1 MGTGTLVSVITIV
14 VIFVVI
20 ALIIFKMGKDDD

>member
-1 MGTGTLVSVITIV
+1 MGTGTLVSVITIA